1 MNKLQKRKKIKMN
14 KKEKLIVFILVVA
27 LIWSFYNSYQ
37 SNKKA
42 REEYQQYLKDH
53 PEYAEQLAAQQAGN
67 TVQSAATNEVEEAA
81 PTAINAPAEVLAPE
95 KTLLPKETLLVKG
108 DNGVAYSFT
117 SKGGAIESIVL
128 NNYKKQKDSDDPV
141 VLDFSEKPAMLV
153 EMGDGY
159 KVEYDDYQLEQVESN
174 KVVATAVNSS
184 GVKIIK
190 TFTLPTSGYVVNT
203 TIRFENSTDAA
214 IAKPDYYVSLGAMK
228 LIGGNATAMTDI
240 ALDCR
245 SSKPGKDDFDVNV
258 CGIGDMAEMFGGSGG
273 GCSAAKVST
282 FAPLW
287 AETTSEM
294 DVDWV
299 TVRDRFFVQFVA
311 PLSEDGVGARM
322 FATRQ
327 QTPNGEFI
335 PDSAAASILFKAAA
349 VPANGV
355 VEQNF
360 TYYVGPRKMSELRSL
375 GKDTIDIMSFG
386 TWEFFCVWLL
396 DFLNFIARI
405 IPLGYGVAI
414 ILLTIIVRLV
424 LYPINRKSAAG
435 MRKMQEIQ
443 PLIKEI
449 NEKYKDDPQQRQQE
463 TMRVYGEHKINP
475 LSSCLPML
483 IQLPIFVALFTILRS
498 SVELRF
504 ESFLWIPDL
513 SSPENLFRDTL
524 GFGVNILPILM
535 AVTMGLQTSL
545 TPSAGDPAQRKMMT
559 VMMPVMMLVMFYSLP
574 SALTLYWTVS
584 QILAIIGMLW
594 YNKRH
599 PVAKSNDG
607 VEVIPPPR
615 ETRQMRRKNKS
626 H

>member
-1 MNKLQKRKKIKMN
+1 MN
-14 KKEKLIVFILVVA
+14 KKEKIIVLILSIALV
-27 LIWSFYNSYQ
+27 WSFYSVHQ
-37 SNKKA
+37 QNKKA
-42 REEYQQYLKDH
+42 RAEYEQYLKDH
-53 PEYAEQLAAQQAGN
+53 PEYVEQLSAEQQATTVEQAPAAIASNDEAVAEAAAQ
-67 TVQSAATNEVEEAA
+67 EVA
-81 PTAINAPAEVLAPE
+81 LQAPE
-95 KTLLPKETLLVKG
+95 KPMLPKVPLTVTG
-108 DNGVAYSFT
+108 VNGVSYVFS
-117 SKGGAIESIVL
+117 SKGGSVESVVL
-128 NNYKKQKDSDDPV
+128 SNYKKEKDSEEPV

-159 KVEYDDYQLEQVESN
+159 KVEYDDYKLEQVEAN
-174 KVVATAVNSS
+174 KVVATSLNTNGIRIVKTYTIPEKGYNL
-184 GVKIIK
+184 GV
-190 TFTLPTSGYVVNT
+190 VV
-203 TIRFENSTDAA
+203 RFENPLDTAFV
-214 IAKPDYYVSLGAMK
+214 KPEYFVSLGAMK
-228 LIGGNATAMTDI
+228 LVGENSTAITDI

-245 SSKPGKDDFDVNV
+245 ASQPGKDDFDVNV
-258 CGIGDMAEMFGGSGG
+258 CGVSEMAELFGGSGG
-273 GCSAAKVST
+273 GCSAAKVPAV
-282 FAPLW
+282 APLW
-287 AETTSEM
+287 AQTTSQL

-299 TVRDRFFVQFVA
+299 TVRDRFFVQFVS
-311 PLSEDGVGARM
+311 PITEKGVGARM

-327 QTPNGEFI
+327 QTPNGVFV
-335 PDSAAASILFKAAA
+335 PDSASAAILFPSASI
-349 VPANGV
+349 PANGY
-355 VEQNF
+355 VEQSF
-360 TYYVGPRKMSELRSL
+360 SYYVGPRKMSEIRHL
-375 GKDTIDIMSFG
+375 GKDAIDIMSFG

-396 DFLNFIARI
+396 DFLNFIARV
-405 IPLGYGVAI
+405 IPFGYGIAI
-414 ILLTIIVRLV
+414 IVLTIIVRLI

-559 VMMPVMMLVMFYSLP
+559 VMMPVMMLVMFYTLP

-584 QILAIIGMLW
+584 QVLAIIGMLW

-599 PVAKSNDG
+599 PTVKAQDG
-607 VEVIPPPR
+607 VEVIAPPR
-615 ETRQMRRKNKS
+615 ETRQMRRKKKS
-626 H
+626 L

>member
-1 MNKLQKRKKIKMN
+1 MN
-14 KKEKLIVFILVVA
+14 KKEKLIVFILVLA
-27 LIWSFYNSYQ
+27 LVGTFYNTYRQ
-37 SNKKA
+37 NKKYN
-42 REEYQQYLKDH
+42 EELEQFVKDN
-53 PEYAEQLAAQQAGN
+53 PEYAEQLAAQQTGTAVAEN
-67 TVQSAATNEVEEAA
+67 TTEASVAT
-81 PTAINAPAEVLAPE
+81 NAPAALESTAAPVLAPE
-95 KTLLPKETLLVKG
+95 KQILPKETLAVKG
-108 DNGVAYSFT
+108 ENNVAYIFS
-117 SKGGAIESIVL
+117 SKGGAIESVVI
-128 NNYKKQKDSDDPV
+128 NEYKKEKDSDEPV

-153 EMGDGY
+153 ELGEGY
-159 KVEYDDYQLEQVESN
+159 NKEYDDFRLEQVSSN
-174 KVVATAVNSS
+174 MVVATSLNTNGLKLV
-184 GVKIIK
+184 K
-190 TFTLPTSGYVVNT
+190 TFVLPEKGFNVQT
-203 TIRFENSTDAA
+203 TIRFENPTATA

-228 LIGGNATAMTDI
+228 LEAGNATAAADI

-245 SSKPGKDDFDVNV
+245 SSLPAKNDFDVNV
-258 CGIGDMAEMFGGSGG
+258 CGISEMAELFGGSGG
-273 GCSAAKVST
+273 GCSAAKVPYN
-282 FAPLW
+282 APLW
-287 AETTSEM
+287 AEQTSDL

-299 TVRDRFFVQFVA
+299 TVRDRFFVQF
-311 PLSEDGVGARM
+311 LSPSNENGAGAKL

-327 QTPNGEFI
+327 QIANGAFS
-335 PDSAAASILFKAAA
+335 PDSAAAAILFKASAVAA
-349 VPANGV
+349 DSS
-355 VEQNF
+355 VEQSF
-360 TYYVGPRKMSELRSL
+360 TYYVGPRKMSELRGL

-396 DFLNFIARI
+396 DFLNFIERTI
-405 IPLGYGVAI
+405 NCGYGIAI
-414 ILLTIIVRLV
+414 IILTIIVRLI

-504 ESFLWIPDL
+504 ESFLWVSDL

-535 AVTMGLQTSL
+535 AVTMGLQTGL
-545 TPSAGDPAQRKMMT
+545 TPSSGDPAQRKMMMI
-559 VMMPVMMLVMFYSLP
+559 MMPVMMLVMFYSLP

-615 ETRQMRRKNKS
+615 ETRQMRRKHK
-626 H
+626 

>member
-1 MNKLQKRKKIKMN
+1 MN
-14 KKEKLIVFILVVA
+14 KKEKLIVLILVLA
-27 LIWSFYNSYQ
+27 LGWSFYNSYQ
-37 SNKKA
+37 QNKKA
-42 REEYQQYLKDH
+42 QEEYNQYLKDH
-53 PEYAEQLAAQQAGN
+53 PEYAEQLAAQQAGATAQSDATTSTN
-67 TVQSAATNEVEEAA
+67 AVEATASALESAPVQAV
-81 PTAINAPAEVLAPE
+81 E
-95 KTLLPKETLLVKG
+95 KTLLPKEVLLVKG
-108 DNGVAYSFT
+108 NNNAAYSFS
-117 SKGGAIESIVL
+117 SKGGAIESVVI
-128 NNYKKQKDSDDPV
+128 NDYKKEKDSEDPI
-141 VLDFSEKPAMLV
+141 VLDFSEKPAMLL
-153 EMGDGY
+153 ELGEGY
-159 KVEYDDYQLEQVESN
+159 NKEYDDYKLEQIASN
-174 KVVATAVNSS
+174 IVVATSMNTN
-184 GVKIIK
+184 GVKIVK
-190 TFTLPTSGYVVNT
+190 TFTLPETGYNVQTS
-203 TIRFENSTDAA
+203 IRFENSTDAA

-228 LIGGNATAMTDI
+228 LIGGDATAMADI

-245 SSKPGKDDFDVNV
+245 SSMPGKDDFDVNA
-258 CGIGDMAEMFGGSGG
+258 CGINEMAELFGGVGG
-273 GCSAAKVST
+273 GCLSGCSAPKVAYNS
-282 FAPLW
+282 PLW
-287 AETTSEM
+287 AEKTDAI
-294 DVDWV
+294 DVDWI
-299 TVRDRFFVQFVA
+299 TVRDRFFVQF
-311 PLSEDGVGARM
+311 LSPANENGAGAKL

-327 QTPNGEFI
+327 QTANGVFV
-335 PDSAAASILFKAAA
+335 PDSAAAAILFKAAA
-349 VPANGV
+349 VPANGT
-355 VEQNF
+355 VEQSF
-360 TYYVGPRKMSELRSL
+360 TYYVGPRKMSELRNL

-396 DFLNFIARI
+396 DFLNFIARV
-405 IPLGYGVAI
+405 IPFGYGVAI

-424 LYPINRKSAAG
+424 LYPINKKSAAS

-498 SVELRF
+498 SIELRF

-545 TPSAGDPAQRKMMT
+545 TPSSGDPAQRKMMT

-584 QILAIIGMLW
+584 QVLAIIGMLW

-599 PVAKSNDG
+599 PVAKTQDG
-607 VEVIPPPR
+607 VEIIAPPR
-615 ETRQMRRKNKS
+615 ETRQMRRGKK
-626 H
+626 